1 MELPNPDRV
10 PARVWTDARV
20 AEWQSSGARPAV
32 AVWTP
37 EQLAEFL
44 HSVRHDGLYALWWLI
59 ALRGLRRG
67 DAAGLR
73 RAEIDLRG
81 RELSVVRQRT
91 TAGYELY
98 EGPPKSA
105 ASRRTIALDKHT
117 VAVLRRHAHR
127 QRTHRE
133 TRTGA
138 GKVCHYSGYVF
149 TGPDGMPLHP
159 GYLTQRLRLLVDRA
173 GLPPIRLYDL
183 RHGAAPVARAAGAD
197 LKMVQDQLGHASM
210 RFTADVYTAVLPDAQ
225 RKTAEATA
233 RLVMDAANTL
243 TQWRQRRGRRAGTRT
258 GTPLRNGCGGPV
270 RDKAERR
277 PPSRSRSSDRP
288 DNIGP
293 DRGGPSRRQRRD
305 QGETA

>member
-1 MELPNPDRV
+1 M
-10 PARVWTDARV
+10 
-20 AEWQSSGARPAV
+20 SGARPVV

-37 EQLAEFL
+37 AQLAEFL
-44 HSVRHDGLYALWWLI
+44 HSVRDDGLYPLWWLI

-67 DAAGLR
+67 EAAGLR
-73 RAEIDLRG
+73 WSEIDLRG

-91 TAGYELY
+91 TAGYEVY

-105 ASRRTIALDKHT
+105 ASRRTVALDKHT
-117 VAVLRRHAHR
+117 VAVLRQHAHR
-127 QRTHRE
+127 QRTHRK
-133 TRTGA
+133 TRA
-138 GKVCHYSGYVF
+138 VVGKVCHDSGYVF

-173 GLPPIRLYDL
+173 GLPPIRLHDL
-183 RHGAAPVARAAGAD
+183 RHGAATLAHAAGAD

-233 RLVMDAANTL
+233 RLVLDAANTL
-243 TQWRQRRGRRAGTRT
+243 TQRRQRRGRGVKTCVE
-258 GTPLRNGCGGPV
+258 TPPRNGRGGSV
-270 RDKAERR
+270 RKKAERR

-288 DNIGP
+288 DNAGS
-293 DRGGPSRRQRRD
+293 DRGGSSRRRRRD